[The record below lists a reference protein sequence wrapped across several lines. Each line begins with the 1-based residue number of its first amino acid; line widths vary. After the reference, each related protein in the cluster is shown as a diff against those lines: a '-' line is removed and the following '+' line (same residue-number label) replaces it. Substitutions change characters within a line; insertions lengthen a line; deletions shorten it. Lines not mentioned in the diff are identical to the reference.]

1 MRQTESVDGLE
12 LISHV
17 PASPAHP
24 VPLLFVHG
32 AFVAAW
38 CWDDYFLP
46 YFEQQGFAAHALSLR
61 GHGASSGQDEL
72 LVASIDD
79 YESDVLRIV
88 RHIGEPVV
96 VIGHSMG
103 GMVVQR
109 CLHRM
114 DAAAAVIMA
123 PVPTEGLLGSSFLLG
138 TRDPA
143 LFQEINLIQYTHPK
157 FASMHGLR
165 HAVFSD
171 RVPDAERSR
180 HFARMQAESQRAV
193 FDLSWPQHFF
203 IGHADDMPILVM
215 GGEKD
220 AFFPPS
226 MIESTARIYGV
237 TPETFPEMGHA
248 MMLEPD
254 WQLAADRIIG
264 WLTENGL

>member
-17 PASPAHP
+17 PASAAHP

-32 AFVAAW
+32 AFVGAW

-61 GHGASSGQDEL
+61 GHGGSSGEEDL
-72 LVASIDD
+72 LMASIDD

-88 RHIGEPVV
+88 RHVGEPVV

-138 TRDPA
+138 ARDPA

-203 IGHADDMPILVM
+203 IGHAEGVPILVM

-237 TPETFPEMGHA
+237 IPETFPEMGHA

-264 WLTENGL
+264 WLRENGL